1 MTEHDIEQLI
11 SRMTLAEKLGQ
22 MTQVQP
28 HGRDQEERVRRGGA
42 GSLINVVGDDAYHYQ
57 WLAVEHSRLGIPL
70 LLGRDVIHG
79 FQTVFPIPLGQAAA
93 FDPERV
99 RLAAAHS
106 AREAGAAG
114 VNWTFSPM
122 LDVARDPRWGR
133 IAESFGEDPLLISR
147 LGVAMVQGYQ
157 QEGVAACAKHFV
169 GYGAAEGGRDY
180 SATDLAPR
188 ALLDTYLPPFLAA
201 QQAGVMTVMSAFN
214 DLDGVPATGHED
226 LIRGTLKERWGFDG
240 LVVSDWCSVTEMIAH
255 GFCENAAAAAHAAV
269 SAGVDMEMA
278 STSYGDHIAGL
289 IEQGLLD
296 GALVDDAV
304 RRILRIKARLGLFQH
319 PYGAPDR
326 TPAQRP
332 AATQLARSLARDSC
346 VLLKNEHGLPL
357 GEHAR
362 RVAVIGPLADAPGEQ
377 LGCWVFDG
385 ERQHSQ
391 TVFAALQERLGPRRV
406 AHARGLEHCRSHD
419 LDGLDAAVAL
429 ARSAEVVVLCLG
441 EDAGLSG
448 EAHCRAHLDL
458 PGAQQTLLEAV
469 AATGVPVVLV
479 IMAGRP
485 LVLGPV
491 LPHAQAV
498 LYAWHP
504 GSQGGP
510 AIVDVLCGES
520 PSGRLPVSF
529 PRSVGQIPI
538 FYNHKNTGRPPHP
551 DAPSIPSGTPLDP
564 SGFFAAYLDEDHRPL
579 FPFGFGLGYTRFEYS
594 DLQLSASQ
602 LTPGGTL
609 CASVLLSNT
618 GHRSATEV
626 VQLYVRDLVGSV
638 TRPVR
643 ELKDFQRISLLPGES
658 QRVSFELHTD
668 ALRFH
673 DRHLRLVCES
683 GRYELWIGPDS
694 ASGPS
699 AGFEV
704 TTSQA

>member
-22 MTQVQP
+22 MTQLQP
-28 HGRDQEERVRRGGA
+28 HGRNQEECVRNGGA

-79 FQTVFPIPLGQAAA
+79 FETVFPIPLGQAAA
-93 FDPERV
+93 FDPDRV

-106 AREAGAAG
+106 AREASAAG

-122 LDVARDPRWGR
+122 LDIARDPRWGR
-133 IAESFGEDPLLISR
+133 IAESFGEDPLLVSR

-188 ALLDTYLPPFLAA
+188 ALLDNYLPPFLAA

-226 LIRGTLKERWGFDG
+226 LIRGTLKNQWGFDG

-255 GFCENAAAAAHAAV
+255 GFCEDTAAAARAAV

-278 STSYGDHIAGL
+278 STSYQDHIASL

-296 GALVDDAV
+296 VALVDDAV
-304 RRILRIKARLGLFQH
+304 RRILRIKARLDLFQH
-319 PYGAPDR
+319 PYGAPGR
-326 TPAQRP
+326 AQAHRP
-332 AATQLARSLARDSC
+332 TATQLARSLARDSC

-385 ERQHSQ
+385 ERKHSQ
-391 TVFAALQERLGPRRV
+391 TVFAALQQRLGAQRV
-406 AHARGLEHCRSHD
+406 VHARGLEHCRSHD
-419 LDGLDAAVAL
+419 LKGLDGAVAL

-510 AIVDVLCGES
+510 AIVDLLCGES

-538 FYNHKNTGRPPHP
+538 FYNHKNTGRPPQP

-579 FPFGFGLGYTRFEYS
+579 FPFGFGLGYTRFEYR
-594 DLQLSASQ
+594 DLQLSATQ
-602 LTPGGTL
+602 LTPGGSL
-609 CASVLLSNT
+609 CASVLLSNV

-626 VQLYVRDLVGSV
+626 VQLYVRDQVGSV

-643 ELKDFQRISLLPGES
+643 ELKDFQRISLKPGES

-673 DRHLRLVCES
+673 DRHLRQVCES
-683 GRYELWIGPDS
+683 GHFELWIAPDS

-699 AGFEV
+699 AVFELV
-704 TTSQA
+704 

>member
-28 HGRDQEERVRRGGA
+28 QGRDQEERVRNGGA

-188 ALLDTYLPPFLAA
+188 ALLDTYLPPFRAA

-226 LIRGTLKERWGFDG
+226 LIRGTLKEQWGFDG

-255 GFCENAAAAAHAAV
+255 GFCEDAAAAARAAV
-269 SAGVDMEMA
+269 NAGVDMEMA
-278 STSYGDHIAGL
+278 STSYQDHLASL
-289 IEQGLLD
+289 IEHGLLD
-296 GALVDDAV
+296 KALVDDAV

-319 PYGAPDR
+319 PYGAPER
-326 TPAQRP
+326 AQPQRP
-332 AATQLARSLARDSC
+332 AAAQLARSLARDSC
-346 VLLKNEHGLPL
+346 VLLKNEQGLPL

-391 TVFAALQERLGPRRV
+391 TVFAALRERLGAQRV
-406 AHARGLEHCRSHD
+406 VHARGLEHCRSHD

-429 ARSAEVVVLCLG
+429 ARSSEVVVLCLG

-485 LVLGPV
+485 LVLGTV

-504 GSQGGP
+504 GSLGGP
-510 AIVDVLCGES
+510 AIVDLLCGES

-538 FYNHKNTGRPPHP
+538 FYNHKNTGRPPQA

-564 SGFFAAYLDEDHRPL
+564 SGFFAAYLDEDHRPQ
-579 FPFGFGLGYTRFEYS
+579 FPFGFGLSYTRFEYR
-594 DLQLSASQ
+594 DLQLSSKQ
-602 LTPGGTL
+602 LAPGGTL
-609 CASVLLSNT
+609 CASVLLSNV

-643 ELKDFQRISLLPGES
+643 ELKDFQRISLQPGES
-658 QRVSFELHTD
+658 RRVSFELHTD

-673 DRHLRLVCES
+673 DRHLRQVCES
-683 GRYELWIGPDS
+683 GQFDLWIGPDS
-694 ASGPS
+694 ATGPS
-699 AGFEV
+699 AVFELM
-704 TTSQA
+704 A

>member
-1 MTEHDIEQLI
+1 MTENDIEQLL
-11 SRMTLAEKLGQ
+11 SRITLAEKLGQ

-28 HGRDQEERVRRGGA
+28 QGRDQEDRVRQGGA

-133 IAESFGEDPLLISR
+133 MAESFGEDPLLISR

-188 ALLDTYLPPFLAA
+188 ALLDTYLPPFKAA

-214 DLDGVPATGHED
+214 DLDGIPATGHED
-226 LIRGTLKERWGFDG
+226 LIRCTLKNQWGFEG
-240 LVVSDWCSVTEMIAH
+240 LVVSDWCSVTEMMTH
-255 GFCENAAAAAHAAV
+255 GFCDDAGAAALAAV
-269 SAGVDMEMA
+269 RAGVDMEMA
-278 STSYGDHIAGL
+278 STSFQDHIARL
-289 IEQGLLD
+289 TEQGLLD
-296 GALVDDAV
+296 HALIDDAV

-319 PYGAPDR
+319 PYGAPGR
-326 TPAQRP
+326 AQAQRQ
-332 AATQLARSLARDSC
+332 ATAQLARSLARDSC
-346 VLLKNEHGLPL
+346 VLLKNEQGLPL

-385 ERQHSQ
+385 EREHSQ
-391 TVFAALQERLGPRRV
+391 TVFAALQDRLGAQRV
-406 AHARGLEHCRSHD
+406 VHARGLAHCRSHD
-419 LDGLDAAVAL
+419 LDGLEAALAL

-491 LPHAQAV
+491 LPYAQAV

-510 AIVDVLCGES
+510 AIVDLLCGES

-538 FYNHKNTGRPPHP
+538 FYNHKNTGRPPLA

-564 SGFFAAYLDEDHRPL
+564 SGFFAAYLDEDHRPQ
-579 FPFGFGLGYTRFEYS
+579 FPFGFGLGYTRFEYT
-594 DLQLSASQ
+594 DLQLSSSQ

-609 CASVLLSNT
+609 CASVLLSNV

-643 ELKDFQRISLLPGES
+643 ELKDFQRISLQPGES
-658 QRVSFELHTD
+658 RRVSFELHTD

-683 GRYELWIGPDS
+683 GRFTLWIGPDS
-694 ASGPS
+694 VSGPS
-699 AGFEV
+699 AGFEII
-704 TTSQA
+704 